1 MENNYDEQI
10 MTGAATVFAAM
21 ENRVSAGDMVRIHD
35 AFDLAREAHA
45 IQQRKSGEPYI
56 LHPIAVAIIVAREM
70 MLDADSVIAA
80 FLHDVVEDTPIKIDE
95 IEARFGK
102 DVKMIVQTVTKQNK
116 EKYEMSKQLD
126 NFRQML
132 HSIHYD
138 IRPLL
143 VKLADRL
150 HNMRTLESM
159 PPHKQMKI
167 AGETDYFYAPLANRL
182 GLYNIKIELENLSL
196 RYRCPNEYG
205 EIEAAIINDKEIHRE
220 RIYAFIEKVAS
231 LLADADIDARVIV
244 EYRKPYALWR
254 KMRRDHL
261 DFNHLPDRH
270 FFEIVFAC
278 DDLSQE
284 KHLALKA
291 YSCLTSEFKEKPRS
305 IINYID
311 TPKEN
316 GYQSFHVQLLSE
328 AGCWEEVHICSE
340 RMALHSQIGCVAQLQ
355 KGGFIGWIDTFSKE
369 LHDIENHLQEGN
381 FIEDVVASFYN
392 DDIMVFTPTGESIR
406 LPKGA
411 TALDFAFKIH
421 SQIGEK
427 ARYAYINGRLAS
439 VMTELQR
446 GDVVEIKS
454 GQALNPDPSWAAR
467 VKTSSARRALKRHLA
482 KQQKPRY
489 NCCELCHPIPG
500 DEVAGFNQP
509 DGSII
514 IHRRNCP
521 KAISLATQQGDTIAE
536 VDFTP
541 SDGILYPAT
550 IRVIA
555 IDRYRLLG
563 DMIDCITSELRLSM
577 DKLTIETTDGIVE
590 CTIAFGV
597 HSLDDLKRILERI
610 KAIEGVD
617 EVKNLD

>member
-10 MTGAATVFAAM
+10 IAGAEAVFTAM
-21 ENRVSAGDMVRIHD
+21 QNRVSEADMARIRD
-35 AFDLAREAHA
+35 AFEFARQAHA
-45 IQQRKSGEPYI
+45 DQWRKSGLPYI
-56 LHPIAVAIIVAREM
+56 MHPIAVAIIVAREM

-80 FLHDVVEDTPIKIDE
+80 FLHDVVEDTSISIDE
-95 IEARFGK
+95 IGERFGN
-102 DVKMIVQTVTKQNK
+102 DVMMIVQTVTKQNK

-132 HSIHYD
+132 HSIHSD

-205 EIEAAIINDKEIHRE
+205 EIEAAILNDKDIHSE
-220 RIYAFIEKVAS
+220 RIYSFVDKIAH
-231 LLADADIDARVIV
+231 LLEDADIEARVIV
-244 EYRKPYALWR
+244 AYRRPYALWR

-270 FFEIVFAC
+270 YIEIVYAC
-278 DDLSQE
+278 DDPSQE
-284 KHLALKA
+284 KRLALKA
-291 YSCLTSEFKEKPRS
+291 YAWLTSEFKEKPHS

-311 TPKEN
+311 SPKEN
-316 GYQSFHVQLLSE
+316 GYQSFHLQLLSDS
-328 AGCWEEVHICSE
+328 GCWEEVHINSE
-340 RMALHSQIGCVAQLQ
+340 RMALHSQIGCIAQLQ
-355 KGGFIGWIDTFSKE
+355 KGGIASWINTFSKE
-369 LHDIENHLQEGN
+369 LQDIENHLQDGN

-392 DDIMVFTPTGESIR
+392 DDIMVFTPTGKPIR

-421 SQIGEK
+421 SQIGEN
-427 ARYAYINGRLAS
+427 ARYAFINGRLAS

-454 GQALNPDPSWAAR
+454 GDALKADPSWVMR
-467 VKTSSARRALKRHLA
+467 VKTSSARRALKRQLA
-482 KQQKPRY
+482 KQAKPQY
-489 NCCELCHPIPG
+489 NRCPLCLPIPG
-500 DEVAGFNQP
+500 DEVAGFKEP
-509 DGSII
+509 DGSITV
-514 IHRRNCP
+514 HKRNCSR
-521 KAISLATQQGDTIAE
+521 AISLATQQGDSI
-536 VDFTP
+536 VDVNFTP
-541 SDGILYPAT
+541 TDSILYPASV
-550 IRVIA
+550 RVIA

-563 DMIDCITSELRLSM
+563 DLIDCITSELRLSM
-577 DKLTIETTDGIVE
+577 DKLSIDTSDGIVE

-597 HSLDDLKRILERI
+597 RSSDDLKRILERI
-610 KAIEGVD
+610 RKIDGVE
-617 EVKNLD
+617 EVKS